1 MGSENV
7 QVSFFLHIKALL
19 PPHLSLVDEIA
30 ELLNISNDSAYRR
43 IRGEKPIPFDELQ
56 KLCGHFRISLDQF
69 FHLQSD
75 SLVFTARTAGDGT
88 SDYELYLQDIL
99 RNLHLMNSFPE
110 REMYYLNK
118 DIPIFHFFL
127 FPEMM
132 AFKSFFWMKTILHLP
147 QYANQTFRLDGF
159 GHDKIL
165 QLGRQ
170 LSEAYH
176 ILPSQE
182 IWNTE
187 NINSTIR
194 QVEYYKNSGVFA
206 SRQDIIAIYDCLQK
220 TIDHLECQAEV
231 GHKLA
236 AGNSGNGKGATYK
249 MYVNE
254 LILGDNTILTVLG
267 DRKITYINHSVLN
280 YLVTSDPGFCEYT
293 YQNIRNLIKR
303 STLISEVG
311 EKERKRFF
319 NMIREKITSRR
330 NAL

>member
-1 MGSENV
+1 
-7 QVSFFLHIKALL
+7 
-19 PPHLSLVDEIA
+19 
-30 ELLNISNDSAYRR
+30 
-43 IRGEKPIPFDELQ
+43 
-56 KLCGHFRISLDQF
+56 
-69 FHLQSD
+69 
-75 SLVFTARTAGDGT
+75 
-88 SDYELYLQDIL
+88 
-99 RNLHLMNSFPE
+99 
-110 REMYYLNK
+110 
-118 DIPIFHFFL
+118 
-127 FPEMM
+127 
-132 AFKSFFWMKTILHLP
+132 
-147 QYANQTFRLDGF
+147 
-159 GHDKIL
+159 
-165 QLGRQ
+165 
-170 LSEAYH
+170 
-176 ILPSQE
+176 LPSQE

-319 NMIREKITSRR
+319 
-330 NAL
+330 